1 MTQRLQYLAARL
13 FWYVLLGSLGL
24 AFGLSILAL
33 LLWMKAA
40 GWA

>member
-1 MTQRLQYLAARL
+1 MSRRLCHLAARL
-13 FWYVLLGSLGL
+13 FWYVLLGALGL
-24 AFGLSILAL
+24 AFGLSVLAL